1 MSQNELDE
9 VGDIDTDVATDV
21 ENIEEDN
28 TTSDDEI
35 TWEEIHQLR
44 KDSESLRKAN
54 KKIAM
59 LEKGN
64 KKSPETVNP
73 ANLSED
79 ELDALL
85 EKRDFYK
92 GNSQAKSLREEI
104 EAMVVASK
112 WKVDRTKAFELLSGD
127 AEIEENRKVY
137 SRSTVEGGN
146 TSTAG
151 FSPITNDKF
160 DSLSA
165 KDQNE
170 YLEKHKQFGKGKD
183 LFK

>member
-21 ENIEEDN
+21 ENIEEEN

-35 TWEEIHQLR
+35 TYEQAMEW
-44 KDSESLRKAN
+44 KKAAESLKKAN

-59 LEKGN
+59 LEKGV
-64 KKSPETVNP
+64 KKAPETITP
-73 ANLSED
+73 SNLSED

-92 GNSQAKSLREEI
+92 GNSQAKELRDEI
-104 EAMVVASK
+104 EAMVTASK
-112 WKVDRTKAFELLSGD
+112 WKVDRAKAFELLSGD

-137 SRSTVEGGN
+137 SRATVEWGKSN
-146 TSTAG
+146 TVG
-151 FSPITNDKF
+151 FSPITTAQYDKLS
-160 DSLSA
+160 DEQRNSYDEKSL
-165 KDQNE
+165 KI
-170 YLEKHKQFGKGKD
+170 KWFID
-183 LFK
+183 LK

>member
-21 ENIEEDN
+21 ENIEEGN

-35 TWEEIHQLR
+35 TYEQAMKWK
-44 KDSESLRKAN
+44 KDSESLQKAN
-54 KKIAM
+54 KKIAAM
-59 LEKGN
+59 EKT
-64 KKSPETVNP
+64 KKSPETIS
-73 ANLSED
+73 ADLSED
-79 ELDALL
+79 ALDALL
-85 EKRDFYK
+85 DKRDFYK